1 MVFQLA
7 VVIVIPIILAIV
19 FVPPFETPVPEEEIE
34 EPEEIPSEPETGIRI
49 LYIMLGI
56 IWIFFLFRILRQV
69 VKGTY
74 RVRTKF

>member
-7 VVIVIPIILAIV
+7 IVIIIPIFLAIV
-19 FVPPFETPVPEEEIE
+19 FVPVPEEPE
-34 EPEEIPSEPETGIRI
+34 EVPEEIPSEPPAGIRI
-49 LYIMLGI
+49 LYILLGI